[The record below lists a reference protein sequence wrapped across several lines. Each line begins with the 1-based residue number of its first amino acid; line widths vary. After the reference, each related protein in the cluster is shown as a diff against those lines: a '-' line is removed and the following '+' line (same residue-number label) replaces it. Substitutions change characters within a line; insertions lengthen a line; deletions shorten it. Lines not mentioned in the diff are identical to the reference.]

1 MLLLI
6 LRLLLHPSISA
17 PEPLPAGRTSSAC
30 WTKAVSKHNRP
41 TCMRTGFVG
50 TISKVD
56 TGRGCVGRCIGA
68 MVGALV
74 RSRCRG
80 AGQASTATATKET
93 MSLLR
98 RLLLLTYWTLILPD
112 SARGRR
118 YISIGT
124 KEIVNR
130 WRVANDLVGP
140 QSTAERRGGLRG
152 QSSII
157 LILRCGQVVV
167 GIGAAGV
174 HNDGSAA
181 AAATARLPPNHKAV
195 AGFKSGSEGVVRV
208 ATDAGVGALGIA
220 VGWRRLVVHQWWL
233 LLLLLQQLAMIFA
246 YGRNARGLLPTVASG
261 LLLSG
266 RTSRRRRSCG

>member
-1 MLLLI
+1 
-6 LRLLLHPSISA
+6 
-17 PEPLPAGRTSSAC
+17 
-30 WTKAVSKHNRP
+30 
-41 TCMRTGFVG
+41 MRTGFVG

-56 TGRGCVGRCIGA
+56 TGWGCVGRCIGA

-93 MSLLR
+93 LSLLR

-118 YISIGT
+118 YISIGAE
-124 KEIVNR
+124 EIVNR
-130 WRVANDLVGP
+130 WCVANDLVGP

-152 QSSII
+152 QSTII

-174 HNDGSAA
+174 HNDGS
-181 AAATARLPPNHKAV
+181 TARLPPNHKAV

-220 VGWRRLVVHQWWL
+220 VGWRRLVVHQ
-233 LLLLLQQLAMIFA
+233 
-246 YGRNARGLLPTVASG
+246 
-261 LLLSG
+261 
-266 RTSRRRRSCG
+266 

>member
-30 WTKAVSKHNRP
+30 WAETVGKYNRP
-41 TCMRTGFVG
+41 TGMRTGFVG
-50 TISKVD
+50 TIPKVD
-56 TGRGCVGRCIGA
+56 TGWGCVGRCIGA
-68 MVGALV
+68 MVGAMIGTLV
-74 RSRCRG
+74 RSRCCG

-93 MSLLR
+93 LSLLR

-118 YISIGT
+118 YISIGAE
-124 KEIVNR
+124 EIVNR
-130 WRVANDLVGP
+130 RCVANDLVGP

-152 QSSII
+152 QSAII

-174 HNDGSAA
+174 HNDGS

-220 VGWRRLVVHQWWL
+220 VGWRRLVVHQ
-233 LLLLLQQLAMIFA
+233 
-246 YGRNARGLLPTVASG
+246 
-261 LLLSG
+261 
-266 RTSRRRRSCG
+266 